1 MSKLELIRTKN
12 EEPDIMVAD
21 IEAKV
26 VHRIPK

>member
-12 EEPDIMVAD
+12 EELDLMVPD